1 MIGIIDIGS
10 NTIRLNVYMIQ
21 NNEFKIVFSSKEMA
35 GLIGYVDKQ
44 QLSEKGIHK
53 LIGILKDFLSI
64 LESLDISEVYPF
76 ATASL
81 RNINNSQTV
90 LQRVKDETG
99 LTIDLIEA
107 ENEGILGFNGAIN
120 YVKVPTALLIDIGG
134 GSTEIVPYSH
144 YKIIS
149 SVSLP
154 IGSLSLFKQ
163 YVKGIIPTQQ
173 EIKNMKKFVT
183 KSLEEYNP
191 HPASFNT
198 LVGVG
203 GTIRAIKK
211 INAYL
216 YDDNTITDSRF
227 SAILETIS
235 DESDKARDI
244 ILKVVP
250 DRIHTIVCG
259 CVILSCL
266 LKHYIVKEIVVSEY
280 GAREGYLIL
289 NQLSK

>member
-53 LIGILKDFLSI
+53 LIGILKDFLSV

-235 DESDKARDI
+235 DESDKARDV

-266 LKHYIVKEIVVSEY
+266 LKHYNVKEIVVSEY

>member
-235 DESDKARDI
+235 DESDKARDV

-266 LKHYIVKEIVVSEY
+266 LKHYNVKEIVVSEY

>member
-10 NTIRLNVYMIQ
+10 NNIRLNVYMIQ

-35 GLIGYVDKQ
+35 GLIGYVDKK

-53 LIGILKDFLSI
+53 LISILKDFLSI
-64 LESLDISEVYPF
+64 LESLDISEIYPF

-154 IGSLSLFKQ
+154 IGSLNLFKQ

-173 EIKNMKKFVT
+173 EIKNMKRFVT

-235 DESDKARDI
+235 DESDKARDV

-266 LKHYIVKEIVVSEY
+266 LKHYNVKEIVVSEY

>member
-64 LESLDISEVYPF
+64 LESLDISEIYPF

-154 IGSLSLFKQ
+154 IGSLNLFKQ

-235 DESDKARDI
+235 DESDKARDV

-266 LKHYIVKEIVVSEY
+266 LKHYNVKEIVVSEY

>member
-10 NTIRLNVYMIQ
+10 NTIRLNVYRID
-21 NNEFKIVFSSKEMA
+21 NNEFKIAFSSKEMA
-35 GLIGYVDKQ
+35 GLIGHIENKQ
-44 QLSEKGIHK
+44 LNEKGILK
-53 LIGILKDFLSI
+53 LIGVLQEFNNI
-64 LESLDISEVYPF
+64 LESLNITEVYPF

-81 RNINNSQTV
+81 RNINNSEDV
-90 LQRVKDETG
+90 LKRVKAETG
-99 LTIDLIEA
+99 LMIDLIEG

-134 GSTEIVPYSH
+134 GSTEIVPFSH

-173 EIKNMKKFVT
+173 EIKNMKKAVT
-183 KSLEEYNP
+183 KALVDNNP
-191 HPASFNT
+191 HPATFKT

-203 GTIRAIKK
+203 GTIRALKK
-211 INAYL
+211 INSYL
-216 YDDNTITDSRF
+216 YDDHTIFEKRF
-227 SAILETIS
+227 NAILDSIS

-250 DRIHTIVCG
+250 NRIHTIVCG
-259 CVILSCL
+259 CVILSCII
-266 LKHYIVKEIVVSEY
+266 KHYGVEEIVVSEY

-289 NQLSK
+289 NQLTK

>member
-10 NTIRLNVYMIQ
+10 NTIRLNVYMVK
-21 NNEFKIVFSSKEMA
+21 NNEFKVVFSSKEMA
-35 GLIGYVDKQ
+35 GLIGHIDNQ
-44 QLSEKGIHK
+44 QLNEKGILK
-53 LIGILKDFLSI
+53 LIGILQEFNYI
-64 LESLDISEVYPF
+64 LKSLNITEIYPF

-81 RNINNSQTV
+81 RNITNSDAV
-90 LQRVKDETG
+90 LQRIKADTG
-99 LTIDLIEA
+99 LTIDLIEG

-144 YKIIS
+144 FKIIS

-154 IGSLSLFKQ
+154 IGSLNLYKQ

-173 EIKNMKKFVT
+173 EIKNMKKAVT
-183 KSLEEYNP
+183 KILVENNP

-203 GTIRAIKK
+203 GTIRALKK
-211 INAYL
+211 MNAYL
-216 YDDNTITDSRF
+216 YDDQTITDSRF
-227 SAILETIS
+227 NAIFDKIS
-235 DESDKARDI
+235 DESEKAI
-244 ILKVVP
+244 STILEVVP
-250 DRIHTIVCG
+250 DRIHTIICG
-259 CVILSCL
+259 CVILSCIM
-266 LKHYIVKEIVVSEY
+266 KHYNVKEIVVSEY

-289 NQLSK
+289 NQLTN

>member
-53 LIGILKDFLSI
+53 LIGILKDFLSV

-107 ENEGILGFNGAIN
+107 ENEGLLGFNGAIN

-235 DESDKARDI
+235 DESDKARDV

-266 LKHYIVKEIVVSEY
+266 LKHYNVKEIVVSEY

>member
-10 NTIRLNVYMIQ
+10 NTIRLNVYRID
-21 NNEFKIVFSSKEMA
+21 NNEFKIAFSSKEMA
-35 GLIGYVDKQ
+35 GLIGHIENQ
-44 QLSEKGIHK
+44 QLNEKGILK
-53 LIGILKDFLSI
+53 LISVLKEFNSI
-64 LESLDISEVYPF
+64 LESLNITEVYPF

-81 RNINNSQTV
+81 RNINNSEDV
-90 LQRVKDETG
+90 LKRVKAETG
-99 LTIDLIEA
+99 LTIDLIEG

-134 GSTEIVPYSH
+134 GSTEIVPFSH

-173 EIKNMKKFVT
+173 EIKNMKKAVT
-183 KSLEEYNP
+183 KALVDNNP
-191 HPASFNT
+191 HPATFKT
-198 LVGVG
+198 IVGVG
-203 GTIRAIKK
+203 GTIRALKK
-211 INAYL
+211 INLYL
-216 YDDNTITDSRF
+216 YDDHTISEKRF
-227 SAILETIS
+227 NAILDSIS

-259 CVILSCL
+259 CVILSCIM
-266 LKHYIVKEIVVSEY
+266 KHYGVEEIVVSEY

-289 NQLSK
+289 NQLTK